1 MSAQSPA
8 HTAAGRIPAPG
19 VRRLT
24 GPVRAHVLGDPAA
37 YPALA
42 ALRCG
47 DARSDI
53 AAREVE
59 QTAARLVAGT
69 TTMAQTAVVVEDDS
83 GTLLGF
89 ASVHRRPPLGYEDR
103 GARPWI
109 ADRYIV
115 AFGRD
120 RAHRDHPLRDSS
132 TRIGEVIVRA
142 ALDVIALEAPGRPM
156 PAVSALVRPENI
168 SSHRVLQALGFEN
181 LPMATTGFHQD
192 LRWRERSLELPRRC
206 RARSTCHPPRA
217 PCRRPGATTPA
228 RAGPARSGRSAT
240 ARAHPRAEAPRA
252 EPLGRTAPPRRVA
265 PA

>member
-8 HTAAGRIPAPG
+8 HTGARRASAPG

-42 ALRCG
+42 SLRCG
-47 DARSDI
+47 DASSET

-59 QTAARLVAGT
+59 QTAARLVART
-69 TTMAQTAVVVEDDS
+69 TTMAQTAIVVEDDS
-83 GTLLGF
+83 GAPLGY
-89 ASVHRRPPLGYEDR
+89 ASVHRRPPLGYDDQ
-103 GARPWI
+103 GPRPWI

-120 RAHRDHPLRDSS
+120 RARRDHPLRDSS
-132 TRIGEVIVRA
+132 TRVGEVVVRA
-142 ALDVIALEAPGRPM
+142 ALDMIALEAPGRPM
-156 PAVSALVRPENI
+156 PSVSALVRPENE

-192 LRWRERSLELPRRC
+192 LRWRDRGLPLPAPLPRDVYVPPTESALQPPGRNDPC
-206 RARSTCHPPRA
+206 PCGSGKKWKHCHGARTRAR
-217 PCRRPGATTPA
+217 
-228 RAGPARSGRSAT
+228 
-240 ARAHPRAEAPRA
+240 
-252 EPLGRTAPPRRVA
+252 
-265 PA
+265 

>member
-8 HTAAGRIPAPG
+8 HTAAGRTPAPG

-156 PAVSALVRPENI
+156 PSVSALVRPENI

-192 LRWRERSLELPRRC
+192 LRWRERSLELPPALPREVYLPPTESALQAPGRNDPC
-206 RARSTCHPPRA
+206 PCGSGKKWKKCHGAR
-217 PCRRPGATTPA
+217 TPA
-228 RAGPARSGRSAT
+228 R
-240 ARAHPRAEAPRA
+240 
-252 EPLGRTAPPRRVA
+252 
-265 PA
+265 